1 MFPLLDSNSQDLPE
15 DPVEDAL
22 AGVVV
27 LTTIFR
33 FRYALDREIE
43 DAKAVSFVLAKTNN
57 CGEEEEI
64 VIYHQ
69 SNT

>member
-1 MFPLLDSNSQDLPE
+1 M
-15 DPVEDAL
+15 EDAL

-33 FRYALDREIE
+33 FRYALERKIE

-69 SNT
+69 SNN